1 MTGVS
6 ARRFDAEAAVL
17 SGQNAYLKV
26 RGFRLAER
34 RTSVSLEDAFWEAT
48 RAIAAERRM
57 SIQHLIAEIDAARCN
72 STNLSSA
79 IRIFVLEYYR
89 GIAEK
94 VGPADCPT
102 TLPSAPPS
110 ADSLHSPRT
119 TDRPRQRLTS

>member
-1 MTGVS
+1 M
-6 ARRFDAEAAVL
+6 

-57 SIQHLIAEIDAARCN
+57 SIQNLIAEIDASRRN

-89 GIAEK
+89 GSAGEDTLAETRR
-94 VGPADCPT
+94 PAATP
-102 TLPSAPPS
+102 LPST
-110 ADSLHSPRT
+110 PR
-119 TDRPRQRLTS
+119 L